1 MQQETRNNQEDNME
15 ELIKK
20 ITAVINTLNAATLRA
35 DQIDAVQR
43 ISICTAELN
52 DVIREMRE
60 ESGKEDKT

>member
-1 MQQETRNNQEDNME
+1 ME

-20 ITAVINTLNAATLRA
+20 ITAVIKTLNAATLRA